1 MIIIFWRGLGILVP
15 IVWFIVIFLTMFIG
29 NNFGGTDKANSNTRL
44 FAAFGS
50 FLSGLLIL
58 AIGFWFNRNI
68 KKFDEKHSFF
78 FIPMEYF
85 GITIIIV
92 TILITFFVK

>member
-15 IVWFIVIFLTMFIG
+15 IVWFIIIFLTMFIG
-29 NNFGGTDKANSNTRL
+29 NNFGGTNQVNSNTRL

-50 FLSGLLIL
+50 VLAGLLIL
-58 AIGFWFNRNI
+58 TIGFLLNRNI

-78 FIPMEYF
+78 FIPMEYC
-85 GITIIIV
+85 GIAIV
-92 TILITFFVK
+92 LITVLIAAFVK